1 VTGMIKKELKEIIF
15 PALTRLSIIL
25 IPAPLLLI
33 VGAETSHVIDILKMT
48 AATLAVSILWVA
60 NNYGNHVFKSEYQDH
75 AFEYLLSFPLSKAKI
90 IYNKLVPRTAILS
103 GLAVFYECSLLL
115 LWLNDVPLSRGFL
128 AFPLNPVFFPLWVI
142 FFLFTG
148 FCLGLVEQRNLR
160 ALANFLIFLCYI
172 FISLGA
178 FPALRYLDIFQGEFR
193 FAACFA
199 IGALTIIAIMGTA
212 FISVFKTFDLR
223 MVKSYGKKILFRT
236 LPLIL
241 LLTVIGV
248 VILTKANVFG
258 GSE

>member
-1 VTGMIKKELKEIIF
+1 MIKKELREIII

-33 VGAETSHVIDILKMT
+33 VGAGTSPVIDILKIT
-48 AATLAVSILWVA
+48 AATMAVAILWVA
-60 NNYGNHVFKSEYQDH
+60 NNYGIHVFKCEYQDH

-90 IYNKLVPRTAILS
+90 IYNKLVPRTAILL
-103 GLAVFYECSLLL
+103 GLTVFYECSLIL
-115 LWLNDVPLSRGFL
+115 LWLNGVPLSGGFL
-128 AFPLNPVFFPLWVI
+128 SFPLNPVFFPLWVI

-148 FCLGLVEQRNLR
+148 FCLGLVEQRSWR
-160 ALANFLIFLCYI
+160 AAANFLIFLCYI
-172 FISLGA
+172 FISLAA
-178 FPALRYLDIFQGEFR
+178 FPALRYLDIFHLEFR

-199 IGALTIIAIMGTA
+199 IGALIIIAIMGTA
-212 FISVFKTFDLR
+212 FMSVFKTFDLR

-248 VILTKANVFG
+248 VILTKANMFRG
-258 GSE
+258 PE